1 MSSQRSKAFDAVELM
16 RSIRDQLVRETEGMT
31 VADEIRSLSRAQF
44 DRPVLRRLAERA
56 AQQRYASGGASRR
69 G

>member
-31 VADEIRSLSRAQF
+31 VADEIRSLSHAQF
-44 DRPVLRRLAERA
+44 DRPVLRRLSKRA
-56 AQQRYASGGASRR
+56 AQQRHAAGGASRR

>member
-1 MSSQRSKAFDAVELM
+1 MSSQRRKTFDAVELM

-31 VADEIRSLSRAQF
+31 VAEEIRSLSRAQF
-44 DRPVLRRLAERA
+44 DRPTLRRLVERA
-56 AQQRYASGGASRR
+56 AQQRHAAGGASRR